1 MELDAARELDADL
14 PPAVQ
19 RHLARA
25 SRTLDSCRMEMRNC
39 LWDLRSQAL
48 EAPDMNKAIHLTLD
62 PAIGDTNVSIR
73 FNVPRNRLTDN
84 TAHTILRIIRELAT
98 NAIRHGRATAIQI
111 AGGIEGD
118 QLTFSVYDNGCG
130 FDPETVPGITEG
142 HFGLLGIRER
152 IDLLGGELSVRS
164 GNGNG
169 TKISIRL
176 KLPTE
181 GSNAES

>member
-1 MELDAARELDADL
+1 MHERTRLAVELHDSIAQNISGASMELDAARELDADL

-111 AGGIEGD
+111 AGASKA
-118 QLTFSVYDNGCG
+118 TS
-130 FDPETVPGITEG
+130 
-142 HFGLLGIRER
+142 
-152 IDLLGGELSVRS
+152 
-164 GNGNG
+164 
-169 TKISIRL
+169 
-176 KLPTE
+176 
-181 GSNAES
+181 

>member
-130 FDPETVPGITEG
+130 FDPETVPGIAEG

-181 GSNAES
+181 ESNAES